1 MTLKRLIITTFLS
14 VFFGSCSNFSN
25 NNSNNLVARAGENF
39 LYEDDLPKYASIDDS
54 LIKTSNFIE
63 TWAKEKILYD
73 LSIINLSQS
82 KRTQIDQL
90 IENYKVDLYIN
101 SYKDLLVNSRIDSI
115 VTNQQIDSFYSM
127 NSNNFKLNENLI
139 KYRYVKVPDDNININ
154 RIRRYIVRMNE
165 QDRYFLDS
173 LNFQFADL
181 KLDDSIWFT
190 ERDVISSI
198 NFISQNNKSRYLIKD
213 RLFTIQESNYTNFFI
228 VDDYLKSG
236 NIPPKSYL
244 YDRIKSTIINQR
256 KLDILKSINT
266 EILNDALKSRKYE
279 VYK

>member
-1 MTLKRLIITTFLS
+1 MKRLIITTFLCI
-14 VFFGSCSNFSN
+14 FFGSCSNFSN

-39 LYEDDLPKYASIDDS
+39 LYEDDLPSYVSKDDS
-54 LIKTSNFIE
+54 LIKISSFIE
-63 TWAKEKILYD
+63 TWAKEKVLYD

-82 KRTQIDQL
+82 KRAEIDEL
-90 IENYKVDLYIN
+90 VDNYRIDLYIN
-101 SYKDLLVNSRIDSI
+101 SYKDLIVNSKIDSI
-115 VTNQQIDSFYSM
+115 VTNEQIDSFYST
-127 NSNNFKLNENLI
+127 NVNNFKLNENLV
-139 KYRYVKVPDDNININ
+139 KYRYVKVPNDNININ

-198 NFISQNNKSRYLIKD
+198 NFINQNNKSRYFIKD
-213 RLFTIQESNYTNFFI
+213 RLFTLNESNYINFFI
-228 VDDYLKSG
+228 VDDMLKSG

-256 KLDILKSINT
+256 KLDILKGINQ

>member
-1 MTLKRLIITTFLS
+1 MKRLIITTFLS

-39 LYEDDLPKYASIDDS
+39 LYEDDLPSYVSEDDS
-54 LIKTSNFIE
+54 LIKISNFIE
-63 TWAKEKILYD
+63 TWAKEKVLYD

-82 KRTQIDQL
+82 KRAEIDEL
-90 IENYKVDLYIN
+90 VDNYRIDLYIN
-101 SYKDLLVNSRIDSI
+101 SYKDLIVNSKIDSI
-115 VTNQQIDSFYSM
+115 VTNEQIDSFYSS
-127 NSNNFKLNENLI
+127 NLNNFKLNENLV
-139 KYRYVKVPDDNININ
+139 KYRYIKVPDDNININ

-198 NFISQNNKSRYLIKD
+198 NFINQNNKSRYFIKD
-213 RLFTIQESNYTNFFI
+213 RLFTLNESNYINFFI
-228 VDDYLKSG
+228 VDDMLKSG

-256 KLDILKSINT
+256 KLDILKGINQ

>member
-1 MTLKRLIITTFLS
+1 LKRLIITTFLS

-39 LYEDDLPKYASIDDS
+39 LYEDDLPSYVSEDDS
-54 LIKTSNFIE
+54 LIKISNFIE
-63 TWAKEKILYD
+63 TWAKEKVLYD

-82 KRTQIDQL
+82 KRAEIDEL
-90 IENYKVDLYIN
+90 VDNYRIDLYIN
-101 SYKDLLVNSRIDSI
+101 SYKDLIVNSKIDSI
-115 VTNQQIDSFYSM
+115 VTNEQIDSFYST
-127 NSNNFKLNENLI
+127 NVNNFKLNENLV
-139 KYRYVKVPDDNININ
+139 KFRYVKVPNDNININ
-154 RIRRYIVRMNE
+154 RIRRYIVRMSE

-198 NFISQNNKSRYLIKD
+198 NFINQNNKSRYFIKD
-213 RLFTIQESNYTNFFI
+213 RLFTLNESNYINFFI
-228 VDDYLKSG
+228 VDDMLKSG

-256 KLDILKSINT
+256 KLDILKGINQ

>member
-1 MTLKRLIITTFLS
+1 MKRLIITTSLCI
-14 VFFGSCSNFSN
+14 FFGSCSNFSN

-39 LYEDDLPKYASIDDS
+39 LYEDDLPSYVSKDDS
-54 LIKTSNFIE
+54 LIKISSFIE
-63 TWAKEKILYD
+63 TWAKEKVLYD

-82 KRTQIDQL
+82 KRAEIDEL
-90 IENYKVDLYIN
+90 VDNYRIDLYIN
-101 SYKDLLVNSRIDSI
+101 SYKDLIVNSKIDSI
-115 VTNQQIDSFYSM
+115 VTNEQIDSFYST
-127 NSNNFKLNENLI
+127 NVNNFKLNENLV
-139 KYRYVKVPDDNININ
+139 KFRYVKVPNDNININ
-154 RIRRYIVRMNE
+154 RIRRYIVRMSE

-198 NFISQNNKSRYLIKD
+198 NFINQNNKSRYFIKD
-213 RLFTIQESNYTNFFI
+213 RLFTLNESNYINFFI
-228 VDDYLKSG
+228 VDDMLKSG

-256 KLDILKSINT
+256 KLDILKGINQ

>member
-1 MTLKRLIITTFLS
+1 MKRLIITTSLCI
-14 VFFGSCSNFSN
+14 FFGSCSNLSN

-39 LYEDDLPKYASIDDS
+39 LYEDDLPSYVSKDDS
-54 LIKTSNFIE
+54 LIKISNFIE
-63 TWAKEKILYD
+63 TWAKEKVLYD

-82 KRTQIDQL
+82 KRAEIDEL
-90 IENYKVDLYIN
+90 VDNYRIDLYIN
-101 SYKDLLVNSRIDSI
+101 SYKDLIVNSKIDSI
-115 VTNQQIDSFYSM
+115 VTNEQIDSFYST
-127 NSNNFKLNENLI
+127 NVNNFKLNENLV
-139 KYRYVKVPDDNININ
+139 KYRYVKVPNDNININ
-154 RIRRYIVRMNE
+154 RIRRYIVRMSE

-198 NFISQNNKSRYLIKD
+198 NFINQNNKSRYFIKD
-213 RLFTIQESNYTNFFI
+213 RLFTLNESNYINFFI
-228 VDDYLKSG
+228 VDDMLKSG

-256 KLDILKSINT
+256 KLDILKDINQ

>member
-1 MTLKRLIITTFLS
+1 MKRLIITTFLS

-39 LYEDDLPKYASIDDS
+39 LYEDDLPSYVSEDDS
-54 LIKTSNFIE
+54 LIKISNFIE
-63 TWAKEKILYD
+63 TWAKEKVLYD

-82 KRTQIDQL
+82 KRAEIDEL
-90 IENYKVDLYIN
+90 VDNYRIDLYIN
-101 SYKDLLVNSRIDSI
+101 SYKDLIVNSKIDSI
-115 VTNQQIDSFYSM
+115 VTNEQIDSFYST
-127 NSNNFKLNENLI
+127 NVNNFKLNENLV
-139 KYRYVKVPDDNININ
+139 KYRYVKVPNDNININ
-154 RIRRYIVRMNE
+154 RIRRYIVRMSE

-198 NFISQNNKSRYLIKD
+198 NFINQNNKSRYFIKD
-213 RLFTIQESNYTNFFI
+213 RLFTLNESNYINFFI
-228 VDDYLKSG
+228 VDDMLKSG

-256 KLDILKSINT
+256 KLDILKDINQ

>member
-1 MTLKRLIITTFLS
+1 MKRLIITTFIS
-14 VFFGSCSNFSN
+14 FFFVSCSNFSN
-25 NNSNNLVARAGENF
+25 NNSNNLVARVGENF
-39 LYEDDLPKYASIDDS
+39 LYEDDLPSYVSKDDS
-54 LIKTSNFIE
+54 LIKISSFIE
-63 TWAKEKILYD
+63 TWAKEKVLYD

-82 KRTQIDQL
+82 KRAEIDEL
-90 IENYKVDLYIN
+90 INNYRVDLYIN
-101 SYKDLLVNSRIDSI
+101 SYKDLIVNSRIDSI
-115 VTNQQIDSFYSM
+115 VTNEQIDSFYTM
-127 NSNNFKLNENLI
+127 NSNNFKLNENLV
-139 KYRYVKVPDDNININ
+139 KYRYIKVPDDNININ
-154 RIRRYIVRMNE
+154 RIRRYIVRMSE

-190 ERDVISSI
+190 ERDVIASI
-198 NFISQNNKSRYLIKD
+198 NFINQNNKSKYFIKD
-213 RLFTIQESNYTNFFI
+213 RLFTVDEFNYTNFFI
-228 VDDYLKSG
+228 IDDMLKSG

-256 KLDILKSINT
+256 KLDILKSINK

>member
-1 MTLKRLIITTFLS
+1 MLCLFLE
-14 VFFGSCSNFSN
+14 SCSNLSN
-25 NNSNNLVARAGENF
+25 NDSNNLVARAGENF
-39 LYEDDLPKYASIDDS
+39 LYKDDLPNYVSSDDS
-54 LIKTSNFIE
+54 LIKISNFIE
-63 TWAKEKILYD
+63 TWAKEKVLYD

-82 KRTQIDQL
+82 KRAEIDEL
-90 IENYKVDLYIN
+90 INNYRVDLYIN
-101 SYKDLLVNSRIDSI
+101 SYKDLIVNSRIDSI
-115 VTNQQIDSFYSM
+115 VTNEQIDSFYTM
-127 NSNNFKLNENLI
+127 NSNNFKLNENLV
-139 KYRYVKVPDDNININ
+139 KYRYIKVPDYNININ
-154 RIRRYIVRMNE
+154 RIRRYIVRMSE

-190 ERDVISSI
+190 ERDVIASI
-198 NFISQNNKSRYLIKD
+198 NFINQNNKSKYIIRD
-213 RLFTIQESNYTNFFI
+213 RLFTVDEFNYTNFFI
-228 VDDYLKSG
+228 IDDMLKSG

-256 KLDILKSINT
+256 KLEILKSINK